1 MTNPKKER
9 PKIEPLPI
17 DKIEEINAQDRISR
31 MLKKSGFKSRILE
44 RFAGLNA
51 YDQRVVLILENQSLN
66 VFMNKGELVDSIYNN
81 VDGQCNKAD
90 INKIVGQVFDTIAEA
105 VANGEKVT
113 IVGFGA
119 FEKRERKE
127 RVGHNPKTGEKMAIP
142 SKAVPVFS
150 AGKNFRELVND
161 NAS

>member
-51 YDQRVVLILENQSLN
+51 YD
-66 VFMNKGELVDSIYNN
+66 
-81 VDGQCNKAD
+81 
-90 INKIVGQVFDTIAEA
+90 
-105 VANGEKVT
+105 
-113 IVGFGA
+113 
-119 FEKRERKE
+119 
-127 RVGHNPKTGEKMAIP
+127 
-142 SKAVPVFS
+142 
-150 AGKNFRELVND
+150 
-161 NAS
+161 